1 MPSGQPMLSHISC
14 KLNIE
19 WKEKCPSIFLFP
31 RKWSQYRKM
40 SVFPVFAW
48 KAQTYRV
55 QNISVS
61 VLMIM
66 MRAGKFLPT
75 PRKRNTPYC
84 DCEFRTEKEKK
95 RLVYWKNK
103 KTKGKKKRKKQN
115 WKTSHYHILLISLK
129 AGFYNC
135 AWGFPNET
143 SIVSLKVSPN
153 FC

>member
-1 MPSGQPMLSHISC
+1 
-14 KLNIE
+14 
-19 WKEKCPSIFLFP
+19 
-31 RKWSQYRKM
+31 M

-95 RLVYWKNK
+95 RLVYWKKK
-103 KTKGKKKRKKQN
+103 KTKGKKKRRKKQN

-153 FC
+153 FCWYTNCLFFYIWWKCQSSQLIAITENSLWLG